1 MEKGILFLLP
11 MTLGDSELDTV
22 IPENIQNL
30 ITNLDVFIVENIK
43 TTRRY
48 LRKLDKEF
56 DIDNST
62 FFELN
67 KHTDL
72 TKIDTFL
79 APINKGKNIGIIS
92 EAGVPAVA
100 DPGSTVVSLA
110 HEKGITV
117 SPLVG
122 PSSILMGLMASGFNG
137 QKFTFNGYLSKDK
150 KERIKDLKRLENYAF
165 KGTTQIFMETPFRNQ
180 AMLEDILK
188 TCAPKTKLCIASNI
202 TTFEEKIST
211 KTVEY
216 WNKNT
221 PNLKKIPVIFILG

>member
-11 MTLGDSELDTV
+11 MTLGESELDTV

-30 ITNLDVFIVENIK
+30 IVNLDVFIVENIK

-67 KHTDL
+67 KHTDH
-72 TKIDTFL
+72 TKIHTFL

-100 DPGSTVVSLA
+100 DPGSMVVSLA

-150 KERIKDLKRLENYAF
+150 KDRIKDIKRLESYAF

-188 TCAPKTKLCIASNI
+188 TCAPNSKLCIASNI
-202 TTFEEKIST
+202 TTFDEKIST